1 MSESSNQRGDLCITR
16 CAWCAGVEG
25 WHKFRVISSTIT
37 TNSMSLSTEALFT
50 AALGLQ
56 SPWQVK
62 HVELSTAKR
71 RIDFEVECKSRLLS
85 CPHCGHADQGIHDR
99 VDKSW
104 RHLDFFQYEAW
115 LHAPVP
121 RVACTA
127 CGKTTQVQVPWA
139 REGSGFTLLFET
151 LALSLCKELPVAQ
164 AARATEGAQPQAVAA
179 HWPLRQGG
187 TGQRRH
193 EPGAPHRY

>member
-1 MSESSNQRGDLCITR
+1 MVAVVGDRT
-16 CAWCAGVEG
+16 GV
-25 WHKFRVISSTIT
+25 KFAAHQNHTHPLVT
-37 TNSMSLSTEALFT
+37 MSLSTEALFT

-127 CGKTTQVQVPWA
+127 CGKTTQVSSSVGPGGQRLYPAV
-139 REGSGFTLLFET
+139 RGTG
-151 LALSLCKELPVAQ
+151 PVAVQ
-164 AARATEGAQPQAVAA
+164 RVAR
-179 HWPLRQGG
+179 G
-187 TGQRRH
+187 TGG
-193 EPGAPHRY
+193 PSN